1 MGIAAIIYGLWS
13 RRRLVACA
21 GLVAILAGCA
31 VGYNI
36 FSFPPKSRQYWI
48 GTATARVLVDT
59 PSSQIVAVDPAGLEF
74 VTSRANLLASLMVN
88 GPIKTVI
95 AQRVGLQPD
104 QLSGIAQSAQ
114 SPITSPTPP
123 ARGYALT
130 TTVLEDT
137 DLSNPAGN
145 QLPIIDIATQ
155 APNAAGAV
163 GLANAAVAGLRQYLA
178 SQATV
183 EQIPV
188 SRRIRV
194 TSLGAAQGAESV
206 RGPGNLVVF
215 GIAIVTLVACC
226 AVILL
231 IPRLKRDWRH
241 ASTAEADH
249 ETDHGLALTPEGV
262 DDFPD
267 LRPEYGD
274 LTPDVPDLPFPA
286 ALRAVKGAQESG
298 SN

>member
-1 MGIAAIIYGLWS
+1 MGIATIIYGLWS

-21 GLVAILAGCA
+21 GILAILAGCTL
-31 VGYNI
+31 GYNI
-36 FSFPPKSRQYWI
+36 FSFPPKSRHYEV

-59 PSSQIVAVDPAGLEF
+59 PSSQIVDVDPAGLDF
-74 VTSRANLLASLMVN
+74 VTSRANLLASVMVN
-88 GPIKTVI
+88 GPIKTAI
-95 AQRVGLQPD
+95 AQRVGLEPD
-104 QLSGIAQSAQ
+104 QIYGIAESAQ

-123 ARGYALT
+123 ARGYVLT
-130 TTVLEDT
+130 TTVLDDT

-155 APNAAGAV
+155 APNAASAV
-163 GLANAAVAGLRQYLA
+163 GLANAAVAGLQHYLA

-206 RGPGNLVVF
+206 RGPRSSVVF
-215 GIAIVTLVACC
+215 GIAIVTFIACC
-226 AVILL
+226 AIILL
-231 IPRLKRDWRH
+231 IPRLKRDWRD
-241 ASTAEADH
+241 ASTGEADH
-249 ETDHGLALTPEGV
+249 EFDHSFDLIPDDV

-267 LRPEYGD
+267 LRP
-274 LTPDVPDLPFPA
+274 DVPDLPIPA
-286 ALRAVKGAQESG
+286 ALRAVKGAQESD
-298 SN
+298 S